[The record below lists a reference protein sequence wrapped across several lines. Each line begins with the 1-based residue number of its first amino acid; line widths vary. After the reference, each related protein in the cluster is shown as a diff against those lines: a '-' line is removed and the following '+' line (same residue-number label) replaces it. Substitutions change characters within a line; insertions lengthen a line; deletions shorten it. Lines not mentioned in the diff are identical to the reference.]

1 MDAVEAKKEK
11 QTPDPWD
18 AFPSVA
24 SFEQVLLRE
33 PCIREAL
40 RRGLSLEDVIV
51 LLVNQR
57 NLITKKLLD
66 VQSYAPKKMILE
78 DGRVMLWQ
86 CPAELVPVQ
95 EDLRG
100 KDALG
105 GQTTDRSVYRT
116 TGGEPS

>member
-1 MDAVEAKKEK
+1 MDAIEAENR
-11 QTPDPWD
+11 TAPPDPWD
-18 AFPSVA
+18 AFPAVD

-51 LLVNQR
+51 HLVNQR

-78 DGRVMLWQ
+78 DGRVMLWR

-95 EDLRG
+95 ADLRG

-116 TGGEPS
+116 TEGEPS